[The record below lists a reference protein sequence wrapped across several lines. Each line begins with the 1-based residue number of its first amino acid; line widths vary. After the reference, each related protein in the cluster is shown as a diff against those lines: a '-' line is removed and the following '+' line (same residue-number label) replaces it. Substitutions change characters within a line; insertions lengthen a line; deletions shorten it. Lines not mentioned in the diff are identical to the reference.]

1 MEGRETDL
9 EYNLL
14 MGLTG
19 ASVSKHLLDEHFTL
33 LWANDFYYDMIGY
46 PKEEYE
52 ALFHNKP
59 DLYFKGYDEAWNIL
73 SKNVYE
79 TIANKASGYETV
91 IQMPTRKGKRWTKI
105 TSTFTDQLQDG
116 IPISSLMIIS
126 PASYPSIKYIKTAVL
141 HCWRQMINIWTSLVS
156 IKILF
161 YLSVLSPV

>member
-59 DLYFKGYDEAWNIL
+59 EFVIL
-73 SKNVYE
+73 KVMMKLGIY
-79 TIANKASGYETV
+79 YPR
-91 IQMPTRKGKRWTKI
+91 MFTRR
-105 TSTFTDQLQDG
+105 
-116 IPISSLMIIS
+116 
-126 PASYPSIKYIKTAVL
+126 
-141 HCWRQMINIWTSLVS
+141 
-156 IKILF
+156 
-161 YLSVLSPV
+161 

>member
-79 TIANKASGYETV
+79 TIANKASGYETEKDGLKSP
-91 IQMPTRKGKRWTKI
+91 QRLPTN
-105 TSTFTDQLQDG
+105 
-116 IPISSLMIIS
+116 
-126 PASYPSIKYIKTAVL
+126 YKTA
-141 HCWRQMINIWTSLVS
+141 S
-156 IKILF
+156 
-161 YLSVLSPV
+161 LSPIR

>member
-79 TIANKASGYETV
+79 TIFIRVRGISCLWRPHSCCTPCSAGGIS
-91 IQMPTRKGKRWTKI
+91 R
-105 TSTFTDQLQDG
+105 G
-116 IPISSLMIIS
+116 IPS
-126 PASYPSIKYIKTAVL
+126 
-141 HCWRQMINIWTSLVS
+141 
-156 IKILF
+156 
-161 YLSVLSPV
+161 LSVLWQPA

>member
-59 DLYFKGYDEAWNIL
+59 DLYFKGYDEAWKPL
-73 SKNVYE
+73 SRCQREKE
-79 TIANKASGYETV
+79 KDGLKSP
-91 IQMPTRKGKRWTKI
+91 QRLPTN
-105 TSTFTDQLQDG
+105 
-116 IPISSLMIIS
+116 
-126 PASYPSIKYIKTAVL
+126 YKTA
-141 HCWRQMINIWTSLVS
+141 S
-156 IKILF
+156 
-161 YLSVLSPV
+161 LSPIR

>member
-1 MEGRETDL
+1 MMEGRETDL

-79 TIANKASGYETV
+79 TIAPVSPINKLYSRSV
-91 IQMPTRKGKRWTKI
+91 SR
-105 TSTFTDQLQDG
+105 
-116 IPISSLMIIS
+116 
-126 PASYPSIKYIKTAVL
+126 PSIVCL
-141 HCWRQMINIWTSLVS
+141 F
-156 IKILF
+156 ILS
-161 YLSVLSPV
+161 YKSKNYKRYP

>member
-79 TIANKASGYETV
+79 TIANKASGYETHLNV
-91 IQMPTRKGKRWTKI
+91 YRPTTRRH
-105 TSTFTDQLQDG
+105 
-116 IPISSLMIIS
+116 P
-126 PASYPSIKYIKTAVL
+126 
-141 HCWRQMINIWTSLVS
+141 
-156 IKILF
+156 
-161 YLSVLSPV
+161 YLLYGNDRCRGRNAKADRANDHL

>member
-59 DLYFKGYDEAWNIL
+59 DLYFKGYEE
-73 SKNVYE
+73 SK
-79 TIANKASGYETV
+79 KF
-91 IQMPTRKGKRWTKI
+91 KGVGVEFDVMFGNGNNCVCK
-105 TSTFTDQLQDG
+105 
-116 IPISSLMIIS
+116 
-126 PASYPSIKYIKTAVL
+126 
-141 HCWRQMINIWTSLVS
+141 
-156 IKILF
+156 
-161 YLSVLSPV
+161 

>member
-1 MEGRETDL
+1 
-9 EYNLL
+9 
-14 MGLTG
+14 
-19 ASVSKHLLDEHFTL
+19 
-33 LWANDFYYDMIGY
+33 MIGY

-116 IPISSLMIIS
+116 IPISYTVMTDVEDVMRIWIYKRSLMAIIS
-126 PASYPSIKYIKTAVL
+126 WPISIQVHKDGSL
-141 HCWRQMINIWTSLVS
+141 LCWRQMIKYMDSLVS
-156 IKILF
+156 IKFFFIF
-161 YLSVLSPV
+161 P

>member
-79 TIANKASGYETV
+79 TIANKAISRCQREKEKEG
-91 IQMPTRKGKRWTKI
+91 QKSPQRLPTN
-105 TSTFTDQLQDG
+105 
-116 IPISSLMIIS
+116 
-126 PASYPSIKYIKTAVL
+126 YKTA
-141 HCWRQMINIWTSLVS
+141 S
-156 IKILF
+156 
-161 YLSVLSPV
+161 LSPIR

>member
-52 ALFHNKP
+52 ALLIKKTHFVFHNHHVS
-59 DLYFKGYDEAWNIL
+59 FC
-73 SKNVYE
+73 
-79 TIANKASGYETV
+79 
-91 IQMPTRKGKRWTKI
+91 
-105 TSTFTDQLQDG
+105 G
-116 IPISSLMIIS
+116 IYVCRRSL
-126 PASYPSIKYIKTAVL
+126 PLPRL
-141 HCWRQMINIWTSLVS
+141 L
-156 IKILF
+156 
-161 YLSVLSPV
+161 LSVNRL

>member
-52 ALFHNKP
+52 ALFHNK
-59 DLYFKGYDEAWNIL
+59 LYSRSVSRPSIVCLFIL
-73 SKNVYE
+73 SYKSKNY
-79 TIANKASGYETV
+79 
-91 IQMPTRKGKRWTKI
+91 KR
-105 TSTFTDQLQDG
+105 
-116 IPISSLMIIS
+116 
-126 PASYPSIKYIKTAVL
+126 YP
-141 HCWRQMINIWTSLVS
+141 
-156 IKILF
+156 
-161 YLSVLSPV
+161 

>member
-52 ALFHNKP
+52 ALSTINP
-59 DLYFKGYDEAWNIL
+59 ICIL
-73 SKNVYE
+73 KVMMKLGIY
-79 TIANKASGYETV
+79 YPR
-91 IQMPTRKGKRWTKI
+91 MFTRR
-105 TSTFTDQLQDG
+105 
-116 IPISSLMIIS
+116 
-126 PASYPSIKYIKTAVL
+126 
-141 HCWRQMINIWTSLVS
+141 
-156 IKILF
+156 
-161 YLSVLSPV
+161 

>member
-59 DLYFKGYDEAWNIL
+59 
-73 SKNVYE
+73 
-79 TIANKASGYETV
+79 ANGRFDFIE
-91 IQMPTRKGKRWTKI
+91 
-105 TSTFTDQLQDG
+105 
-116 IPISSLMIIS
+116 
-126 PASYPSIKYIKTAVL
+126 
-141 HCWRQMINIWTSLVS
+141 
-156 IKILF
+156 
-161 YLSVLSPV
+161 

>member
-52 ALFHNKP
+52 ALLIKNYGSRSKKGEIPRFELSHNALNRKP
-59 DLYFKGYDEAWNIL
+59 QK
-73 SKNVYE
+73 
-79 TIANKASGYETV
+79 
-91 IQMPTRKGKRWTKI
+91 
-105 TSTFTDQLQDG
+105 
-116 IPISSLMIIS
+116 
-126 PASYPSIKYIKTAVL
+126 
-141 HCWRQMINIWTSLVS
+141 
-156 IKILF
+156 
-161 YLSVLSPV
+161 

>member
-73 SKNVYE
+73 SKPAVTKPLSRCQRE
-79 TIANKASGYETV
+79 KEKDGLKSP
-91 IQMPTRKGKRWTKI
+91 QRLPTN
-105 TSTFTDQLQDG
+105 
-116 IPISSLMIIS
+116 
-126 PASYPSIKYIKTAVL
+126 YKTA
-141 HCWRQMINIWTSLVS
+141 S
-156 IKILF
+156 
-161 YLSVLSPV
+161 LSPIR

>member
-52 ALFHNKP
+52 ASNPQLSSSASF
-59 DLYFKGYDEAWNIL
+59 LRLNIL
-73 SKNVYE
+73 S
-79 TIANKASGYETV
+79 
-91 IQMPTRKGKRWTKI
+91 
-105 TSTFTDQLQDG
+105 
-116 IPISSLMIIS
+116 SL
-126 PASYPSIKYIKTAVL
+126 
-141 HCWRQMINIWTSLVS
+141 N
-156 IKILF
+156 
-161 YLSVLSPV
+161 